1 MTFFFLG
8 FGPRDDEEAERQK
21 RLHALRQIAF
31 DELGTKCVAMIH
43 MVANRFVPKDKVIPS
58 TAKKN
63 EALCCSCET
72 TNCPIGSSSKN
83 PRGAPRFSPLVSP
96 C

>member
-58 TAKKN
+58 TAEEERGIMLLMRDN
-63 EALCCSCET
+63 ELPDWLIIEK
-72 TNCPIGSSSKN
+72 PPGS
-83 PRGAPRFSPLVSP
+83 PEV
-96 C
+96 

>member
-43 MVANRFVPKDKVIPS
+43 MVANRFVPKGKVIPS
-58 TAKKN
+58 TAEEERGIMLLMRDN
-63 EALCCSCET
+63 ELPDWLIIEK
-72 TNCPIGSSSKN
+72 PPGS
-83 PRGAPRFSPLVSP
+83 PEV
-96 C
+96 